1 MEHLA
6 HLIGICPCRFAHL
19 DFTDL
24 LLFAPFVGL
33 LILKAKSFL
42 KR

>member
-1 MEHLA
+1 MEYLA
-6 HLIGICPCRFAHL
+6 HLLGLCPCRFAHL

-24 LLFAPFVGL
+24 LLLVPFVGL
-33 LILKAKSFL
+33 FIFKAKSFF